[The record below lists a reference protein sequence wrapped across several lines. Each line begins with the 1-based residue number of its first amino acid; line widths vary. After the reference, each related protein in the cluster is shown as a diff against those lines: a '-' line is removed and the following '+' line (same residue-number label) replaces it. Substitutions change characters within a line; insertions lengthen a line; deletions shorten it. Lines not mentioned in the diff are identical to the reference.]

1 MSCHI
6 LLPTDGLSEEDTQDG
21 SGFESD
27 GSWKQLLQ
35 YRGIQPTR
43 KRTKNSTTDAS
54 VKQKNIKK
62 LRNAMMMS
70 YRQHEGGNTSG
81 ERI

>member
-1 MSCHI
+1 MSCHV
-6 LLPTDGLSEEDTQDG
+6 LLATDGLSEEDTQDG

-70 YRQHEGGNTSG
+70 YRQHEGGISSG
-81 ERI
+81 E